1 MQQYCRTITHVTFYS
16 ITVHGK
22 DCSFVDLAMAA
33 SAFSISSI
41 LYTRLLVAAAFV
53 IFAIRTLAKPK
64 VQAPPKNW
72 VPMVHPLLIT

>member
-1 MQQYCRTITHVTFYS
+1 MQQYCRIITHVTFYS

-41 LYTRLLVAAAFV
+41 LYTRLLLAAAFV
-53 IFAIRTLAKPK
+53 IFAVRTLAK

-72 VPMVHPLLIT
+72 FRWSTPF